1 MAEKGIQWIDYPR
14 ENRMSRQL
22 AWLLFAL
29 TWLTPATGGEIICA
43 TTADELRQALADVAA
58 DGTFD
63 EIRLQEGT
71 YYTGGQVFSYSA
83 PARSLRISGGW
94 YNDHD
99 PCDFQ
104 HPRADTTIL
113 DGQNVTAILNISDPG
128 DAAGTVLSVSN
139 LTLRNGSTSTNGESA
154 ALALYGALGQE
165 LRVQNVFVL
174 GSHNTKPP
182 PLSVFTNIV
191 TLIGYADIYFIN
203 NVFADCTATYAN
215 LGIFAHFQAETVY
228 MHNNTLSLGGGGF
241 NALLD
246 SGGGTA
252 FRIVNNAIL
261 GELRFNSHPAVVD
274 DFIRVWM
281 YSNIGQWDITDPFNP
296 ILVQADIGNSYS
308 INPGFLGPLNFRPAA
323 GSPLANGGL
332 NSPIGGSSSTD
343 LDGNPRV
350 DLGFIDVGAFES
362 TRERIFFNGFD

>member
-1 MAEKGIQWIDYPR
+1 
-14 ENRMSRQL
+14 MSRRL
-22 AWLLFAL
+22 ALLLVAL

-43 TTADELRQALADVAA
+43 TTTDELRQALTDVAA

-63 EIRLQEGT
+63 EIRLQEGI
-71 YYTGGQVFSYSA
+71 YYTGGQLFSYSA
-83 PARSLRISGGW
+83 PSRTLKISGGW

-113 DGQNVTAILNISDPG
+113 DGQNVTAILKISDPG

-139 LTLRNGSTSTNGESA
+139 LTLRNGFSSTDGESA
-154 ALALYGALGQE
+154 ALWLQGALNQE
-165 LRVQNVFVL
+165 LRVQNVVVL
-174 GSHNTKPP
+174 SSHSTKQP
-182 PLSVFTNIV
+182 PLSVFTNVV
-191 TLIGYADIYFIN
+191 TLIAYADIYFIN
-203 NVFADCTATYAN
+203 NVFADCTDNYAN
-215 LGIFAHFQAETVY
+215 LGIFAHYQAETVY

-246 SGGGTA
+246 SGAGTA
-252 FRIVNNAIL
+252 FRLVNNAIL
-261 GELRFNSHPAVVD
+261 GEVRFNSHPSVAD

-281 YSNIGQWDITDPFNP
+281 YSNLGQWNITDPLHP
-296 ILVQADIGNSYS
+296 ILVQADIGNDYS
-308 INPGFLGPLNFRPAA
+308 IDPGFLGALDFHPAA
-323 GSPLANGGL
+323 GSPLANRGL

-362 TRERIFFNGFD
+362 TRERIFANGFD

>member
-1 MAEKGIQWIDYPR
+1 MR
-14 ENRMSRQL
+14 RRL
-22 AWLLFAL
+22 ALLLFAL

-43 TTADELRQALADVAA
+43 TTADELRQALAAVAA

-71 YYTGGQVFSYSA
+71 YYTGGQTFSYSA
-83 PARSLRISGGW
+83 PARSLKISGGW

-113 DGQNVTAILNISDPG
+113 DGQNVAAILKISDPG

-139 LTLRNGSTSTNGESA
+139 LTLRDGFTSADGESA
-154 ALALYGALGQE
+154 ALWLQGATGQE

-174 GSHNTKPP
+174 SSHGTKPP
-182 PLSVFTNIV
+182 PLSVFTNVV
-191 TLIGYADIYFIN
+191 TLLGYADIYFIN
-203 NVFADCTATYAN
+203 NVFADCTDTYAN
-215 LGIFAHFQAETVY
+215 LGIFAQFQTQTVY

-246 SGGGTA
+246 SAGGTA
-252 FRIVNNAIL
+252 FRLVNNAIL
-261 GELRFNSHPAVVD
+261 GELRFNSHPTVAD
-274 DFIRVWM
+274 DFIRVWL
-281 YSNIGQWDITDPFNP
+281 YDNLGQWDITDPFHP
-296 ILVQADIGNSYS
+296 ILVQADIGNNYS
-308 INPGFLGPLNFRPAA
+308 IDPGFLGPLDFHPAA
-323 GSPLANGGL
+323 GSPLANRGL
-332 NSPIGGSSSTD
+332 NSPFGGSSSTD

-350 DLGFIDVGAFES
+350 DLGVIDVGAYES
-362 TRERIFFNGFD
+362 TRERIFANGFD